1 MALRAHELITRPVSH
16 RRDSGA
22 EGSPSRVPTTF
33 LQITV
38 IATAVVALLVLPEVI
53 IHAVLVVWSATATPM
68 RIPTVVV
75 VLLVL
80 LMLM

>member
-1 MALRAHELITRPVSH
+1 M
-16 RRDSGA
+16 
-22 EGSPSRVPTTF
+22 PTTF

-38 IATAVVALLVLPEVI
+38 IATAVVPVVALLVLPEVI

>member
-1 MALRAHELITRPVSH
+1 M
-16 RRDSGA
+16 
-22 EGSPSRVPTTF
+22 PTTF

-38 IATAVVALLVLPEVI
+38 IATAVVPVVALLVLPEVI
-53 IHAVLVVWSATATPM
+53 IHTVLVVWSATAAPM
-68 RIPTVVV
+68 RIPTVAV